1 VPRRVRLGLFLA
13 TFAAWSATAGFALLT
28 PECADPLGGSCPS
41 NWASDAATAAVWA
54 ALVLT
59 LLSVIVGVSHGVWRL
74 VRAWRD
80 RRELP

>member
-1 VPRRVRLGLFLA
+1 LFLA

-28 PECADPLGGSCPS
+28 PECSDPLGGNCPS
-41 NWASDAATAAVWA
+41 NWASDAATAAVWV

-59 LLSVIVGVSHGVWRL
+59 LLSTIVGASHGVWRL
-74 VRAWRD
+74 WSAWRQ